1 MTIQSATQSEYALEQ
16 SLIEQLQRME
26 YARVRIDHE
35 AAMLANLKRQL
46 EIHNDNITLTQSE
59 FDRVLN
65 HLNTGTI
72 VERAKILRDKFALKR
87 EAVDGKPAE
96 TLYINFLNCDD
107 WCMNEFQVTNQVSM
121 EGKRK
126 NRYDVTILIN
136 GLPLVQIE
144 LKRRGAELKVAFH
157 QVNRYQHESYDAGAG
172 LFQYVQLFIISN
184 GVNTKYF
191 SNNKTQSFQQ
201 SFFWTDKE
209 NNRLSDLCEFAAAFL
224 KPCHI
229 AKMITH
235 YTVITEEGVLKI
247 LRPYQFYATEALV
260 DRVKNSNDNAY
271 IWHTTGSGK
280 TLTSFKAS
288 QIIMRLPKVHKVLFV
303 VDRKD
308 LDYQTTR
315 EFNAFAKG
323 SVDATTD
330 THNLVKQLTD
340 DSTQLIVTTI
350 QKLNNALIKPYYF
363 DKIAHLQDHKFVF
376 IFDECHRSQFGE
388 THQNIKRFFSNAQ
401 MFGFTGTPIFADNA
415 NNGFGQI
422 KTTKDLFGECLHKYV
437 IVDAIKD
444 ENVLRFAVEYVGE
457 YQYKDSANQLDI
469 EVEAINK
476 QELLDSPLRLEKI
489 TDYILAH
496 HAQKTKAPSFTAM
509 FCVSSIDNL
518 IQYYALFKQK
528 QAEITHPLKIAT
540 IFSYA
545 ANESNPLANGMIPEE
560 APDVPSD
567 ARVNQ
572 SSRDKLDEFIDDYNA
587 MFGTKYSTND
597 NQSFYNYYQDI
608 AKRVRSGEIDI
619 LLVVNMFLTGFDS
632 PRLNTLYVD
641 KNLKFHGLV
650 QAFSRTNRILNE
662 KKSQGNIVCFRNL
675 KAATDE
681 AIALFSNKDAR
692 ETVLLEPY
700 EDYVERFNKATEE
713 LLAIAPTV
721 ASVDVLP
728 DEKAE
733 LAFVTKF
740 RELLRIKNILTTFAD
755 FDDANLNLEPQQFED
770 YKSKY
775 LDIHDKVKKQ
785 TDPEK
790 VSILEDVDFELSLIH
805 RDEINVAYILNLL
818 VSLNK
823 LDPEEAKKRQKE
835 IIDLV
840 AGEVQL
846 RSKRALIEAFIEEN
860 LPKLKPNENVIQAFE
875 KYWTVNKKEA
885 FSKLCTEEN
894 LSPQELEKILNHYTF
909 ANRLPRD
916 QEIVDTLNFK
926 PRILERKPI
935 IERVAD
941 KIKSFIDTFVEG
953 MGGSV

>member
-1 MTIQSATQSEYALEQ
+1 MSTQSATQSEFVLEQ
-16 SLIEQLQRME
+16 SLIEQLHRME

-35 AAMLANLKRQL
+35 TAMLANLKRQL
-46 EIHNDNITLTQSE
+46 EIHNDNIQLTQPE
-59 FDRVLN
+59 FDRILN
-65 HLNTGTI
+65 HLNTGTV
-72 VERAKILRDKFALKR
+72 VERARILRDKFALKR
-87 EAVDGKPAE
+87 ESDNGKPAE
-96 TLYINFLNCDD
+96 TIYISFLNCDD
-107 WCMNEFQVTNQVSM
+107 WCMNEFQVTNQISM
-121 EGKRK
+121 SAKRN

-144 LKRRGAELKVAFH
+144 LKRRGAELKVAFN

-191 SNNKTQSFQQ
+191 ANNKYQSFEQT
-201 SFFWTDKE
+201 FFWTDKE
-209 NNRLSDLCEFAAAFL
+209 NNRLSDLCEFAKEFL
-224 KPCHI
+224 KPCHV

-235 YTVITEEGVLKI
+235 HTVITEEGILKI

-308 LDYQTTR
+308 LDFQTTR

-330 THNLVKQLTD
+330 THNLVIQLTD
-340 DSTQLIVTTI
+340 DTTKLIVTTL
-350 QKLNNALIKPYYF
+350 QKLNNALIKTQYL
-363 DKIAHLQDHKFVF
+363 DRIAHLQDKKFVF

-415 NNGFGQI
+415 NNGIGQI

-444 ENVLRFAVEYVGE
+444 ENVLRFAVEYVGK

-476 QELLDSPLRLEKI
+476 QELLNSPYRLEKI
-489 TDYILAH
+489 TDYILAY
-496 HAQKTKAPSFTAM
+496 HAQKTKTPSFTAM
-509 FCVSSIDNL
+509 FCVSSIENL
-518 IQYYALFKQK
+518 IKYYALFKQK
-528 QAEITHPLKIAT
+528 QAGMARPLKIAT
-540 IFSYA
+540 IFSYT
-545 ANESNPLANGMIPEE
+545 ANEASPLANGMIPEE
-560 APDVPSD
+560 SPDVPSN
-567 ARVNQ
+567 ARINQ
-572 SSRDKLDEFIDDYNA
+572 SSRDKLDEFIDDYNVL
-587 MFGTKYSTND
+587 FGTKYSTND

-608 AKRVRSGEIDI
+608 AKRVRNGEIDI

-641 KNLKFHGLV
+641 KNLRFHGLV

-681 AIALFSNKDAR
+681 AIALFSNKEAK

-700 EDYVERFNKATEE
+700 ENYVEKFNKATEE
-713 LLAIAPTV
+713 LLNIAPTV

-755 FDDANLNLEPQQFED
+755 FDPANLNLEPQQFED

-775 LDIHDKVKKQ
+775 LDIHDKVKKH
-785 TDPEK
+785 TDPDK

-823 LDPEEAKKRQKE
+823 LDPIDANKRQKE

-840 AGEVQL
+840 AGEIQL
-846 RSKRALIEAFIEEN
+846 RSKRVLIESFIEEN

-875 KYWTVNKKEA
+875 NYWTANKKEA
-885 FSKLCTEEN
+885 FSKLCAEEN

-926 PRILERKPI
+926 SRILERKPI

>member
-1 MTIQSATQSEYALEQ
+1 
-16 SLIEQLQRME
+16 
-26 YARVRIDHE
+26 
-35 AAMLANLKRQL
+35 
-46 EIHNDNITLTQSE
+46 
-59 FDRVLN
+59 
-65 HLNTGTI
+65 
-72 VERAKILRDKFALKR
+72 
-87 EAVDGKPAE
+87 
-96 TLYINFLNCDD
+96 
-107 WCMNEFQVTNQVSM
+107 
-121 EGKRK
+121 
-126 NRYDVTILIN
+126 
-136 GLPLVQIE
+136 
-144 LKRRGAELKVAFH
+144 
-157 QVNRYQHESYDAGAG
+157 
-172 LFQYVQLFIISN
+172 
-184 GVNTKYF
+184 
-191 SNNKTQSFQQ
+191 
-201 SFFWTDKE
+201 
-209 NNRLSDLCEFAAAFL
+209 
-224 KPCHI
+224 
-229 AKMITH
+229 
-235 YTVITEEGVLKI
+235 
-247 LRPYQFYATEALV
+247 
-260 DRVKNSNDNAY
+260 
-271 IWHTTGSGK
+271 
-280 TLTSFKAS
+280 
-288 QIIMRLPKVHKVLFV
+288 
-303 VDRKD
+303 
-308 LDYQTTR
+308 
-315 EFNAFAKG
+315 
-323 SVDATTD
+323 
-330 THNLVKQLTD
+330 
-340 DSTQLIVTTI
+340 
-350 QKLNNALIKPYYF
+350 
-363 DKIAHLQDHKFVF
+363 
-376 IFDECHRSQFGE
+376 
-388 THQNIKRFFSNAQ
+388 
-401 MFGFTGTPIFADNA
+401 
-415 NNGFGQI
+415 
-422 KTTKDLFGECLHKYV
+422 
-437 IVDAIKD
+437 
-444 ENVLRFAVEYVGE
+444 
-457 YQYKDSANQLDI
+457 
-469 EVEAINK
+469 
-476 QELLDSPLRLEKI
+476 
-489 TDYILAH
+489 
-496 HAQKTKAPSFTAM
+496 M
-509 FCVSSIDNL
+509 FCVSSVDNL
-518 IQYYALFKQK
+518 IKYYALFKQK
-528 QAEITHPLKIAT
+528 QAGIARPLKIAT

-545 ANESNPLANGMIPEE
+545 ANEPNPLANGMLPEE
-560 APDVPSD
+560 SPDVPSG

-572 SSRDKLDEFIDDYNA
+572 SSRDKLDEFIGDYNA

-641 KNLKFHGLV
+641 KNLKYHGLV

-700 EDYVERFNKATEE
+700 ESYVAQFNKATEE

-823 LDPEEAKKRQKE
+823 LNPEEAKKRQKE

-860 LPKLKPNENVIQAFE
+860 LPNLKPNDNVIKVFE
-875 KYWTVNKKEA
+875 NYWTANKKEA
-885 FSKLCTEEN
+885 FSKLCAEEN
-894 LSPQELEKILNHYTF
+894 LSPHELEKILNHYTF